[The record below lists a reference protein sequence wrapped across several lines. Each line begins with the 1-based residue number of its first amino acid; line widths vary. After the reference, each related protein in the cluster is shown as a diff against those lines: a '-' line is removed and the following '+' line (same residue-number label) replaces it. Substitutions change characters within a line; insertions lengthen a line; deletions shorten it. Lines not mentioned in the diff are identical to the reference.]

1 MKNAFREALKVT
13 ASGAATVLLSTVA
26 SCAFAI
32 VIETGAH
39 RLQGIG
45 DWVHPR
51 QHQQLAIEQN
61 NSSKPNL
68 IEKGKDEQKYGQHL
82 EAFSLKENEGSVRK
96 DDVRLA
102 EDKSQSKFQNYQE
115 KLEEKAQ
122 LLNAD
127 RSSKILLTTAMTG
140 WTLEANCIISH
151 SLHTTYSCKIKKNT
165 FNVQTCTEWTV
176 FSKRI
181 HLQLYY
187 FMYDRTASCIK

>member
-39 RLQGIG
+39 RLQYKLFPHWYDGKVKYAMG
-45 DWVHPR
+45 LPHL

-127 RSSKILLTTAMTG
+127 RSSKILLTTAMIG
-140 WTLEANCIISH
+140 
-151 SLHTTYSCKIKKNT
+151 
-165 FNVQTCTEWTV
+165 
-176 FSKRI
+176 
-181 HLQLYY
+181 
-187 FMYDRTASCIK
+187 